1 MLQAVTQAGGA
12 GSGVLYYFSP
22 RWQESVEAVIMS
34 NLQRPPDLSVGLSLN
49 PKIFSVW
56 TVYFFVTCLH
66 CEMFPNVLEM
76 SICNIKQYKN
86 HCLFIF
92 YL

>member
-34 NLQRPPDLSVGLSLN
+34 NLQRPPDSSV
-49 PKIFSVW
+49 
-56 TVYFFVTCLH
+56 
-66 CEMFPNVLEM
+66 
-76 SICNIKQYKN
+76 
-86 HCLFIF
+86 
-92 YL
+92 